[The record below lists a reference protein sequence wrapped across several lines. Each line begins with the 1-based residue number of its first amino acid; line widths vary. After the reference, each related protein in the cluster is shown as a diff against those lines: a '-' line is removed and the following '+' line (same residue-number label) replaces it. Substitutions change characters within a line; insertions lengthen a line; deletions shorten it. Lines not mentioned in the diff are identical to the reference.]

1 MFHTKKPSLGF
12 SKLYQVIVVVVVCG
26 DIPKSKALML
36 GVIILLVMAKNIGGL
51 RPIIVGE
58 VFLYLLVVPLS
69 YNFDNHFKAHIPL
82 SVWNIN
88 P

>member
-1 MFHTKKPSLGF
+1 
-12 SKLYQVIVVVVVCG
+12 
-26 DIPKSKALML
+26 
-36 GVIILLVMAKNIGGL
+36 MAKNIGGL

-58 VFLYLLVVPLS
+58 VFLYLLVIPLS